1 MAKRFVDLFD
11 VEREGINFLAGVG
24 LILAVIPAKLLS
36 YLYYYFLLVT
46 ENMPEEIL
54 TQMTSLPALV
64 SSLIWHVLFAV
75 MFTVLVHVLRRDWPV
90 PLLMTVVFFIYGI
103 VFQIW
108 LRPALFSGDG
118 FSVAMSFD
126 WRLVLNFTSEVLLVT
141 SAWILFY
148 RLSRRPGVALL
159 LGSLAGATLQGI
171 IQEAMYWLP
180 NLFESYYSF
189 DFKDLLTPTLG
200 ALYWMMPWVAGAGLF
215 WAGYRLHH
223 LLRRRPSAAL
233 TRPYTPSRRIS
244 RGGFYGSLSILVA
257 LNVLL
262 AIVELAFLRVGQ
274 ERSELLPVA
283 FLAVGGMLLVTLVA
297 VVLVPILFYK
307 IWKNLPPDH
316 RRMSPGQA
324 VGFLFIPFF
333 NLYWIFQVLAGF
345 ARDYNRLLQRLDLAR
360 PPLSAGWMIIYCILV
375 LLLGGLSFIPMVG
388 LPLAILLQAFFLV
401 TMSMLIDAVN
411 ALPDPLPL
419 PAIEAAPD
427 LAPIPPVP

>member
-11 VEREGINFLAGVG
+11 VRTEGINFLAAVG

-46 ENMPEEIL
+46 ENIPEEIL
-54 TQMTSLPALV
+54 SQVTSPPALV
-64 SSLIWHVLFAV
+64 SSLSRYVLFAV
-75 MFTVLVHVLRRDWPV
+75 MFMVLVHVLRRDWPV
-90 PLLMTVVFFIYGI
+90 PLLMTVVFFIYDI
-103 VFQIW
+103 VFW
-108 LRPALFSGDG
+108 MWVRPALFSGDDP
-118 FSVAMSFD
+118 SMAMSFD
-126 WRLVLNFTSEVLLVT
+126 WHLVLNFTSEALLLT

-159 LGSLAGATLQGI
+159 LGAFAAGILQGI
-171 IQEAMYWLP
+171 LHGCIYWFP
-180 NLFESYYSF
+180 RLFEDYYSF
-189 DFKDLLTPTLG
+189 EFKDLLDPALS
-200 ALYWMMPWVAGAGLF
+200 ALYWMLPWVAGAGLF
-215 WAGYRLHH
+215 WAGYWLHH

-233 TRPYTPSRRIS
+233 TRDYTPSRRIS
-244 RGGFYGSLSILVA
+244 RGGFYGSLSILVT

-274 ERSELLPVA
+274 DQSELLLVA
-283 FLAVGGMLLVTLVA
+283 FLAVGGMLLVTMVA

-307 IWKNLPPDH
+307 IWDNLPSDQ

-333 NLYWIFQVLAGF
+333 NVYWIFQVLAGF
-345 ARDYNRLLQRLDLAR
+345 ARDYNRLLQRLDLER
-360 PPLSAGWMIIYCILV
+360 PRLSAGWMITYCILV

-388 LPLAILLQAFFLV
+388 LPLAILLQAFVLV
-401 TMSMLIDAVN
+401 TISMLIDAVN

-419 PAIEAAPD
+419 PPIEAVPD